1 MRLIGLAVRLIGLAV
16 RLVGLAMG
24 LAGLATGHRSRRWR
38 PRRRAHL
45 PFRGGSSRCSRS
57 RHPSARSRDPRSI
70 RRAGIPRARCR
81 HFRRGDVD
89 ADRGEHRMS
98 DALRRRGQ
106 SPRERQAARTDQ
118 QRADPHTDELQAQPP
133 PSRPPGHG
141 RLGGAGADP
150 LLHREDRRPLTR
162 VIEGEGSRA
171 RAEERGHPGV
181 AGRSVVGRH
190 RPREESIRGSAIE
203 QEVLHHILYIARL
216 GHPVTPSRETI
227 RARCFNARCWS
238 ARTAPGRLSRIF
250 ATSATER
257 SPITRRR
264 TTSH

>member
-1 MRLIGLAVRLIGLAV
+1 MLTRPSDVVLRDARDRVTRRPGRGIHARY
-16 RLVGLAMG
+16 VG
-24 LAGLATGHRSRRWR
+24 
-38 PRRRAHL
+38 P
-45 PFRGGSSRCSRS
+45 GSL
-57 RHPSARSRDPRSI
+57 
-70 RRAGIPRARCR
+70 GRCR
-81 HFRRGDVD
+81 RLRRGDVD
-89 ADRGEHRMS
+89 ADRGEHRVS

-106 SPRERQAARTDQ
+106 SPRERQAARADQ
-118 QRADPHTDELQAQPP
+118 HRADPHTDELEAQRP
-133 PSRPPGHG
+133 PSRRPPGHG
-141 RLGGAGADP
+141 RLGGAGTDP
-150 LLHREDRRPLTR
+150 LRHREDRRPLTR
-162 VIEGEGSRA
+162 VIEGERSRA
-171 RAEERGHPGV
+171 RSEEPGHPGV

-203 QEVLHHILYIARL
+203 QEVPHLILSIARL

-227 RARCFNARCWS
+227 WARCFNARCWS